1 VAAVLAFGMLDG
13 LLAAIAFSLG
23 MLLRSLASP
32 RMSVLGRL
40 GVHDFV
46 SLVRFPQATCPP
58 GILVLRPEEPLFF
71 ANAEPLLAQA
81 RQRVLSAPG
90 TRLVVLSLEES
101 PDLDSTAL
109 EALEEFCSWLSA
121 RGGAFRLARL
131 KEQAREAL
139 MRAKLAHL
147 PTMAL
152 DYPSV
157 DDAVRGQG
165 VSPNQ
170 LLTT

>member
-1 VAAVLAFGMLDG
+1 
-13 LLAAIAFSLG
+13 
-23 MLLRSLASP
+23 
-32 RMSVLGRL
+32 
-40 GVHDFV
+40 
-46 SLVRFPQATCPP
+46 
-58 GILVLRPEEPLFF
+58 
-71 ANAEPLLAQA
+71 
-81 RQRVLSAPG
+81 
-90 TRLVVLSLEES
+90 
-101 PDLDSTAL
+101 
-109 EALEEFCSWLSA
+109 
-121 RGGAFRLARL
+121 L
-131 KEQAREAL
+131 KGQAREAL